1 MILPLMHLYA
11 LKMIIARSLLTLT
24 ALAALIPSTLD
35 AASAEMQAEYAQ
47 VRKIALKDP
56 GVRAA
61 YAKADAK
68 LNAKILDIDPSLKP
82 MVERGGTAPMAK
94 SAASKKPGVKK
105 PLQGA
110 PTTSSSS
117 YIVAKG
123 DTLTSIASRYRVS
136 AAELKSTN
144 GIVDERKL
152 QVGQTLRFPA
162 RSASMPATSESDD
175 GLWARMK
182 GGR

>member
-1 MILPLMHLYA
+1 MHDYA
-11 LKMIIARSLLTLT
+11 FKMIIARSLLTLT
-24 ALAALIPSTLD
+24 FLAALTPSTLH
-35 AASAEMQAEYAQ
+35 AASAELQAEYAQ

-68 LNAKILDIDPSLKP
+68 LNAKILDIDPSLKA
-82 MVERGGTAPMAK
+82 MVEKGGVAPGPAPVAK
-94 SAASKKPGVKK
+94 RNAPKPAPKK

-110 PTTSSSS
+110 PANTGSS
-117 YIVAKG
+117 YVVAKG
-123 DTLTSIASRYRVS
+123 DTLTSIAARYGVS
-136 AAELKSTN
+136 AADLKSAN
-144 GIVDERKL
+144 GIVDERRL
-152 QVGQTLRFPA
+152 QVGQSLRIPA
-162 RSASMPATSESDD
+162 RSAATPAAGANDD

>member
-1 MILPLMHLYA
+1 MRHYDFKMILS
-11 LKMIIARSLLTLT
+11 RSLLTFA
-24 ALAALIPSTLD
+24 ALAAVIPSTLH

-68 LNAKILDIDPSLKP
+68 LNAKILDIDPSLKLI
-82 MVERGGTAPMAK
+82 VDKGGVAPGRAPVAK
-94 SAASKKPGVKK
+94 RPAPKK

-110 PTTSSSS
+110 PANAGSS
-117 YIVAKG
+117 YVVAKG
-123 DTLTSIASRYRVS
+123 DTLTSIAARYGVS
-136 AAELKSTN
+136 AADLKSAN

-152 QVGQTLRFPA
+152 QVGQSLRIPA
-162 RSASMPATSESDD
+162 HSAATPAAGANDD

-182 GGR
+182 GVR

>member
-1 MILPLMHLYA
+1 
-11 LKMIIARSLLTLT
+11 MIISRSLLP
-24 ALAALIPSTLD
+24 LAAFVTFVPSTLF
-35 AASAEMQAEYAQ
+35 ATSAELQAEYAQ

-68 LNAKILDIDPSLKP
+68 LNAKMIEIDPSLKP
-82 MVERGGTAPMAK
+82 VIEKGGAPP
-94 SAASKKPGVKK
+94 ASPARLPVAKK

-110 PTTSSSS
+110 PSASSSSS

-123 DTLTSIASRYRVS
+123 DTLTSIAARYHVT
-136 AAELKSTN
+136 AADLKSAN
-144 GIVDERKL
+144 GVVDERKL
-152 QVGQTLRFPA
+152 RVGQKLTIPTRGATAPSS
-162 RSASMPATSESDD
+162 SANADD
-175 GLWARMK
+175 GLWGRLK

>member
-1 MILPLMHLYA
+1 MPHYA
-11 LKMIIARSLLTLT
+11 FKMIIARSLLTLT
-24 ALAALIPSTLD
+24 FFAALTPSTLH

-68 LNAKILDIDPSLKP
+68 LHAKILDIDPSLKA
-82 MVERGGTAPMAK
+82 MVEKGGAAPASAPMAK
-94 SAASKKPGVKK
+94 SAAPKKPGVKK

-110 PTTSSSS
+110 PVAAGST
-117 YIVAKG
+117 YVVAKG
-123 DTLTSIASRYRVS
+123 DTLTSIAARYRVS
-136 AAELKSTN
+136 AADLKSAN

-152 QVGQTLRFPA
+152 QVGQSLRIPA
-162 RSASMPATSESDD
+162 HAASAPAAGTNDD

>member
-1 MILPLMHLYA
+1 MTLS
-11 LKMIIARSLLTLT
+11 RSLLPLT
-24 ALAALIPSTLD
+24 ALALCIPSHLF
-35 AASAEMQAEYAQ
+35 AATAEMQAEYAQ

-82 MVERGGTAPMAK
+82 IVENGGVAPARAAK
-94 SAASKKPGVKK
+94 ANKPGPKK

-110 PTTSSSS
+110 RAATGS
-117 YIVAKG
+117 YMVKSG
-123 DTLTSIASRYRVS
+123 DTLTSIAARYGVGV
-136 AAELKSTN
+136 AELKSAN

-152 QVGQTLRFPA
+152 RVGQKLTIPV
-162 RSASMPATSESDD
+162 RSAAARPASRSGDD
-175 GLWARMK
+175 DLWSRLK

>member
-1 MILPLMHLYA
+1 MILS
-11 LKMIIARSLLTLT
+11 RSLLPLA
-24 ALAALIPSTLD
+24 ALAALIPSTLH
-35 AASAEMQAEYAQ
+35 AASAELQAEYAQ

-82 MVERGGTAPMAK
+82 IVERSGAAPASAPMAK
-94 SAASKKPGVKK
+94 NAAPKKAGVKK

-110 PTTSSSS
+110 AMVSSSS
-117 YIVAKG
+117 YVVAKG
-123 DTLTSIASRYRVS
+123 DTLTSIAARYRVS
-136 AAELKSTN
+136 AADLKSAN

-152 QVGQTLRFPA
+152 QVGQSLRIPA
-162 RSASMPATSESDD
+162 HSTATPGAGANDD